1 MGCGCHAAGLGSGLR
16 EGRLT
21 MCFKIGVPNQGEVML
36 IKDFE
41 EEEGGR
47 RKGEKERGGNR
58 GSEEGRRN

>member
-1 MGCGCHAAGLGSGLR
+1 MIR
-16 EGRLT
+16 
-21 MCFKIGVPNQGEVML
+21 MPNQGEVML

-58 GSEEGRRN
+58 GSEKGRRY

>member
-1 MGCGCHAAGLGSGLR
+1 MGLGSGLK

-21 MCFKIGVPNQGEVML
+21 CFMIRMPNQGEVML

-47 RKGEKERGGNR
+47 RRGEKERGGNR
-58 GSEEGRRN
+58 GSEKGRRY